1 MVAFM
6 EWKRFW
12 PWTRAQKHSVLLE
25 NESCFSSFDQNRPIE
40 SYEFISFD
48 TELTGLNP
56 RQDQIVSIGAVR
68 IRNLRIVA
76 GENFFSYVHP
86 TRELPKDSTLIHR
99 ITPEQIKNAPEL
111 DSVLPDFVRFCGESL
126 LVGHYVSL
134 DMAFL
139 NKAARKILGGV
150 LRNPCVD
157 SMRLAQA
164 HQEYRRRN
172 HYKRFNPG
180 LSFNLSV
187 LAREYDLPLFVQH
200 DALEDAL
207 QTAYLFIYLVKKL
220 RRAGY
225 ITLKD
230 FYLAGRIGPR
240 MF

>member
-1 MVAFM
+1 MDF
-6 EWKRFW
+6 KRFW
-12 PWTRAQKHSVLLE
+12 PWTRTKKHPVLFE
-25 NESCFSSFDQNRPIE
+25 NESFFSAFDQNRPIE
-40 SYEFISFD
+40 SYEFVSVD
-48 TELTGLNP
+48 TELTGLSP

-86 TRELPKDSTLIHR
+86 TRALPKDSTLIHR
-99 ITPEQIKNAPEL
+99 ITPEQLKNAPEL
-111 DSVLPDFVRFCGESL
+111 DSVLPDFVRFCGQSL
-126 LVGHYVSL
+126 LVGHYVAL
-134 DMAFL
+134 DMAFM
-139 NKAARKILGGV
+139 NKAAKKILGGS

-164 HQEYRRRN
+164 HQEHRRRS
-172 HYKRFNPG
+172 HYGRFNPAV
-180 LSFNLSV
+180 SFNLSV
-187 LAREYDLPLFVQH
+187 LAREYNLPLFVQH

-207 QTAYLFIYLVKKL
+207 QTAYLFIFLVKKL

>member
-1 MVAFM
+1 M